1 MCVKLCKNSNKNLK
15 IKYKTLNFKVLTV
28 VENPLK
34 YVNNKV
40 ETMLKTWRLYT
51 IAQNI
56 YYILYII
63 IKEKAIKKTKNKKF
77 NAKS

>member
-1 MCVKLCKNSNKNLK
+1 LCKSANKKLK
-15 IKYKTLNFKVLTV
+15 IQYKILNFEDFIN

-34 YVNNKV
+34 TVNNKV
-40 ETMLKTWRLYT
+40 DTMLKTCRLYT

-63 IKEKAIKKTKNKKF
+63 ITEKAIKKTKNKKF
-77 NAKS
+77 KEKS

>member
-15 IKYKTLNFKVLTV
+15 IQYKTLNFKVLTV

>member
-1 MCVKLCKNSNKNLK
+1 MCVKLCKNLNKKLK
-15 IKYKTLNFKVLTV
+15 IQYKTLNFEVLTV

-34 YVNNKV
+34 NVNNKV
-40 ETMLKTWRLYT
+40 ETMLKTCRLYT

-56 YYILYII
+56 YYILYIT

>member
-1 MCVKLCKNSNKNLK
+1 MCKSANKKLK
-15 IKYKTLNFKVLTV
+15 IQYKILNFEDFIN

-34 YVNNKV
+34 TVNNKV
-40 ETMLKTWRLYT
+40 DTMLKTCRLYT

-63 IKEKAIKKTKNKKF
+63 ITEKAIKKTKNKKF
-77 NAKS
+77 KEKS